1 MAHYLIE
8 VKGEIFSTGGV
19 QYAQNW
25 ACLNRSHYNPNDG
38 SNVYLFDKDT
48 HTVNSNL
55 ILSECLRAV
64 PYATYFTEKGIAV
77 PMENGDKFFC
87 YPGFG
92 AAVGYYK
99 DNISKISSQLK
110 CEIPKE
116 IEQTFFHGLFT
127 DIFSILE
134 LFLSDFILCMIY
146 TNETIYDKAVLYYKA
161 SDKASKKAKN
171 EVSEIE
177 KKVHN
182 FFFNEIVYHKFDK
195 VKDIY
200 TQLLDIRFPDTEGL
214 RNFLHKRNNIVH
226 RFSFSNIDRMKII
239 SITKDTIG
247 DLIKEMNLFVDRLIE
262 SVKNKYPEA

>member
-25 ACLNRSHYNPNDG
+25 ACLGTSHYNQNDENN
-38 SNVYLFDKDT
+38 SYRYDKNT
-48 HTVNSNL
+48 HTVTSNL
-55 ILSECLRAV
+55 ILTESLRAV
-64 PYATYFTEKGIAV
+64 PYATYFTEKGIAA
-77 PMENGDKFFC
+77 PMENAAKFFC

-99 DNISKISSQLK
+99 DNISKISSQLN
-110 CEIPKE
+110 CDIPTE

-146 TNETIYDKAVLYYKA
+146 TNETIYDKAVIFY
-161 SDKASKKAKN
+161 KASKKTQN

-182 FFFNEIVYHKFDK
+182 FFFNGIVYHKFDK
-195 VKDIY
+195 VEEIY
-200 TQLLDIRFPDTEGL
+200 TQLLDIKFPDTKGL
-214 RNFLHKRNNIVH
+214 KDFLPKRNNIVH
-226 RFSFSNIDRMKII
+226 RFSFSNIDRMEII
-239 SITKDTIG
+239 SLTTDIIG
-247 DLIKEMNLFVDRLIE
+247 DLIKEINLFVDRLIE
-262 SVKNKYPEA
+262 NVKNRYPEA